1 MYPVFQI
8 CIPFGNTEEPACTK
22 KKTKKR
28 MKEKIK
34 KKKTRREEKKRK
46 GKGKGKGR
54 SNTMV
59 YEGGRETKK

>member
-34 KKKTRREEKKRK
+34 KKKTQRKEKEKEKGEATLWFMREE
-46 GKGKGKGR
+46 GK
-54 SNTMV
+54 
-59 YEGGRETKK
+59 

>member
-22 KKTKKR
+22 KDEKKNER
-28 MKEKIK
+28 KNK
-34 KKKTRREEKKRK
+34 KKENSKKRK
-46 GKGKGKGR
+46 GEGKGR

-59 YEGGRETKK
+59 YEGGREIKK